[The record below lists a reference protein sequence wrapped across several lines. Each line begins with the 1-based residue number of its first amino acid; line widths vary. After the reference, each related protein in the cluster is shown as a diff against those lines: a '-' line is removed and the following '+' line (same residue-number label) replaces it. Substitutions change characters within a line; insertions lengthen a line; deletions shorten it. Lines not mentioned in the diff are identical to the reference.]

1 MELVSKM
8 IQMLKLTD
16 KYFKTSIINMLKDTK
31 ENILTM
37 NKKIGNLSREI
48 ETTKKKQMEIL

>member
-1 MELVSKM
+1 
-8 IQMLKLTD
+8 MLKLTD